1 MRRFALAAL
10 VLLLPVVLAGCGSTL
25 ASAPVAD
32 GAADLVP
39 SSVDLYAVVDG
50 DLEGERWGEA
60 RELLQSFPRLEGL
73 VDELL
78 AEHGPELDAALGA
91 EVALAVV
98 NLEYEEA
105 VALTEP
111 DDPAAL
117 RRLVDEAGGALAELD
132 RGWWAAAPDER
143 AIQRLLAARDAD
155 GALAEREDFER
166 LTGDLPDDAL
176 VRIFVRGGPVE
187 DALAD
192 LPALPGELGRALECL
207 AAGREV
213 PSAALA
219 LSPEEDG
226 VRIDG
231 ALDRPA
237 DWPDGGDGFEN
248 ITDTIPVRPLLV
260 AAAASMPEG
269 LDRALACA
277 AGADGEALQLLR
289 LLGGGATSLLS
300 GEVAVAVH
308 PAPVGS
314 DRPSPPTV
322 SLYAELAEEEQ
333 ALGMVD
339 ELAGLVSALVPGLTV
354 EDVNLGESASTGA
367 KVVLLDGEPVL
378 YVGAGL
384 GVLVVSNT
392 ERGVAGVLAAGEAP
406 LSNDRRYVAA
416 AEAAFG
422 EPPTDDDALLYLDLE
437 AAAGQARSE
446 GANEPWAGALEPLDT
461 LFLTAEGADD
471 RVKVEGLL
479 AFD

>member
-1 MRRFALAAL
+1 MRRVALAAL

-25 ASAPVAD
+25 ASAPVGD

-39 SSVDLYAVVDG
+39 SSVDLYVVVDG

-60 RELLQSFPRLEGL
+60 RELLESFPRLGGL

-91 EVALAVV
+91 EVAFAVV
-98 NLEYEEA
+98 NLEYQEA

-111 DDPAAL
+111 DDPEAL
-117 RRLVDEAGGALAELD
+117 RRLVNEAGGAVAELD

-143 AIQRLLAARDAD
+143 AIQRLLSALDAD

-176 VRIFVRGGPVE
+176 ARIFVRGGPVE

-192 LPALPGELGRALECL
+192 LPTLPGGLGQALECL
-207 AAGREV
+207 SAGREV

-226 VRIDG
+226 LRLDG
-231 ALDRPA
+231 ALDRP
-237 DWPDGGDGFEN
+237 DGWPEGGDGFES
-248 ITDTIPVRPLLV
+248 ITTTIPERPLLV
-260 AAAASMPEG
+260 AGATSVPEG

-289 LLGGGATSLLS
+289 LLGGGATSLLA
-300 GEVAVAVH
+300 GEIAVAVY
-308 PAPVGS
+308 PAPRRS
-314 DRPSPPTV
+314 DGPNPPTV

-333 ALGMVD
+333 ALAMVD

-354 EDVNLGESASTGA
+354 EDVDLGESATTLA
-367 KVVLLDGEPVL
+367 KVVSLDGEPVL
-378 YVGAGL
+378 YVGENL
-384 GVLVVSNT
+384 GILVVSNT
-392 ERGVAGVLAAGEAP
+392 ERGVAGVLTTHEAP
-406 LSNDRRYVAA
+406 LSSDRRYVAA

-422 EPPTDDDALLYLDLE
+422 EVPTDADALLYLDLE
-437 AAAGQARSE
+437 AAAGQARSA
-446 GANEPWAGALEPLDT
+446 GADAPWAGAVEPLDT
-461 LFLTAEGADD
+461 LFLVAEGADD
-471 RVKVEGLL
+471 RVRVEGLL